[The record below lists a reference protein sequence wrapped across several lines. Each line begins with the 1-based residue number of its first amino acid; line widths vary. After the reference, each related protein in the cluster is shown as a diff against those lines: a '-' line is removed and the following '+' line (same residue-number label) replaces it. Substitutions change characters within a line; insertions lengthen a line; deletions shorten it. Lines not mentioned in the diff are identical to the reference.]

1 MTIKENPIEGT
12 KPNILLVRCDSRDEL
27 RELTMGRQ
35 INIGT
40 YFVHMSFL
48 CNCAHKLKKS
58 TQNSEKNH
66 TYSSILLHRCIKNL
80 VKFLRNGTVKKIK
93 FLADMD

>member
-40 YFVHMSFL
+40 YLVHMSFL

-58 TQNSEKNH
+58 TQNSEKKITH
-66 TYSSILLHRCIKNL
+66 ILQSYFTD
-80 VKFLRNGTVKKIK
+80 V
-93 FLADMD
+93 